1 MKIWLVQRGMMG
13 TDKSGIDSLIQWDYM
28 GIAEFEFGLS
38 TALKKTIALLPQLVK
53 EKATIGKA
61 EMQFL
66 CTKEQLP
73 ELKEFWSNHLLRPM
87 TTKPIKELLFYR
99 NSFGTS
105 TNFWWDIDNCWMAT
119 TGKIQLVV
127 DALFNVKK
135 KKGW

>member
-1 MKIWLVQRGMMG
+1 MKIWLVQRGLMG
-13 TDKSGIDSLIQWDYM
+13 TNKSGIDSLIQWDYM
-28 GIAEFEFGLS
+28 GSAEFEYGSLPA
-38 TALKKTIALLPQLVK
+38 ALKKTITLLPQLIK
-53 EKATIGKA
+53 EKVTFGKT

-73 ELKEFWSNHLLRPM
+73 ELKAFWSAQLLSLN
-87 TTKPIKELLFYR
+87 KPILKELLYYTG
-99 NSFGTS
+99 NFGKS
-105 TNFWWDIDNCWMAT
+105 TNFWWDIENCWMAT